1 MRKLQGHGKA
11 SEEKQTTNLT
21 NLKGTLFRT
30 IKQATATTHM
40 KVITW
45 EKFEKGVGAFPAQ
58 QVLKR
63 HTPIL
68 NQDLVVVP
76 LNIDNSHY
84 WFLLPVQPPL

>member
-1 MRKLQGHGKA
+1 
-11 SEEKQTTNLT
+11 
-21 NLKGTLFRT
+21 
-30 IKQATATTHM
+30 M

-68 NQDLVVVP
+68 NHDLVVVP

>member
-1 MRKLQGHGKA
+1 
-11 SEEKQTTNLT
+11 
-21 NLKGTLFRT
+21 
-30 IKQATATTHM
+30 M

-84 WFLLPVQPPL
+84 WFLLPVQPPLSHVLVLDSMPRNFISPQFTKL